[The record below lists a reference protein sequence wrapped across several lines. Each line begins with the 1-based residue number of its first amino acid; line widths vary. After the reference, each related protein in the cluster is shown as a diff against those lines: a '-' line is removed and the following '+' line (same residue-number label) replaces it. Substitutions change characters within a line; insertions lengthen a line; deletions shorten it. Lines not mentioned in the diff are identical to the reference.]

1 MSARSI
7 FAVFFQTK
15 IKSVARAQKDAR
27 FYSFYLIVAQL
38 VLRTDAISYS
48 PIFIY
53 KRLYM
58 FVLAG
63 YLNVVFISIGISIS
77 ITNY

>member
-27 FYSFYLIVAQL
+27 FLFFYFARSSTRATDRRNFLQPNFHIQALIY
-38 VLRTDAISYS
+38 I
-48 PIFIY
+48 
-53 KRLYM
+53 
-58 FVLAG
+58 
-63 YLNVVFISIGISIS
+63 
-77 ITNY
+77 